1 MSLTAAFLL
10 IAQSAAPA
18 IVDAPRSQPVAGP
31 VTATASARVI
41 RPAVVRVR
49 QERGAVRVENESELR
64 PQRSRDT
71 LGTVW
76 IEFN

>member
-1 MSLTAAFLL
+1 MSLTAAVLL
-10 IAQSAAPA
+10 VGQSAAPA
-18 IVDAPRSQPVAGP
+18 IADAPRAQPVAGP
-31 VTATASARVI
+31 LAVTASARVI

-49 QERGAVRVENESELR
+49 QERGVIRVEDESELR

-71 LGTVW
+71 RGTVW